1 MNTVDEK
8 APRPRQRRLAAV
20 RPADSVAN
28 IAAKAELLRR
38 LELLITRRLDGVM
51 SGDFLGVRSG
61 PGTEPAGA
69 REFSPGDDARRI
81 DWNLTARSLVPHV
94 RTTEADRELEAWIV
108 ADRSAS
114 LDFGT
119 AQREKRDVV
128 LAAVAA
134 FGFLIVRGG
143 NRLGILICGGD
154 DVARIEPA
162 GSRTALL
169 GALSRLYDTPRRPQ
183 GPAEHADLA
192 ATLRQFERVQRRRG
206 QLIVISDFLD
216 GSDWPA
222 PLRRISL
229 RHHVVAVQVIDPRE
243 FELPSV
249 GMLALVDTETG
260 QTMHVQT
267 RSERLRE
274 RYAVAA
280 TERHDFIAAR
290 LRSAGAQHVVLS
302 TGRDWLTD
310 ITRFVGQ
317 QRHAQRRVSRSPY
330 GAVR

>member
-1 MNTVDEK
+1 M
-8 APRPRQRRLAAV
+8 
-20 RPADSVAN
+20 
-28 IAAKAELLRR
+28 
-38 LELLITRRLDGVM
+38 
-51 SGDFLGVRSG
+51 
-61 PGTEPAGA
+61 
-69 REFSPGDDARRI
+69 FSPGDDARRI

-162 GSRTALL
+162 SSRTALL

-183 GPAEHADLA
+183 GPAEQADLA